1 MWFIVAPAR
10 AAVLFATK
18 ELIIPT
24 HCAHS
29 HSGRPSLLSDGEEGC
44 FTCST
49 LPALLLPS
57 PVNTC
62 VRAALT
68 QQHPKHPTRVD
79 RAPKNRIPAYL
90 GLGAAAIVGYYL
102 YTAGGDPN
110 VAKKEMKHDAAS
122 ASTTVRDQLPGRGK
136 EAKASVEE
144 AFARVGS
151 EVDSTNRI
159 AQGQKV
165 LEETKDRAGSKI
177 MNAVDQADLKLEEEA
192 AKAKKSVGG
201 WFGGS
206 RPAGAGTS
214 FSFVLARLRSWD
226 VIGTALGED
235 EDWED

>member
-1 MWFIVAPAR
+1 MSTGSSSTPNIPR
-10 AAVLFATK
+10 A
-18 ELIIPT
+18 
-24 HCAHS
+24 
-29 HSGRPSLLSDGEEGC
+29 
-44 FTCST
+44 ST
-49 LPALLLPS
+49 GP
-57 PVNTC
+57 
-62 VRAALT
+62 
-68 QQHPKHPTRVD
+68 
-79 RAPKNRIPAYL
+79 PKNRIPAYL

-151 EVDSTNRI
+151 EVDSTVREGKNRI

-201 WFGGS
+201 WFGGK
-206 RPAGAGTS
+206 
-214 FSFVLARLRSWD
+214 
-226 VIGTALGED
+226 
-235 EDWED
+235 